1 MEYKL
6 TAPLSKADSAKLR
19 AVDTVLLSGT
29 MYTARDA
36 AHKRLCALAAEGKP
50 LPFAIEDAVVY
61 YAGPTPAR
69 PGGVIGS
76 VGPTT
81 SYRMD
86 AYAPTLLD
94 MGQTGM
100 IGKGARGP
108 EVVAA
113 MRRTGA
119 VYFAAIGGAGAAIA
133 GWQGARILS
142 GEAGLIVED
151 ADLFPPQN
159 VTQGGI
165 FAAIGGAGAAIAACV
180 QSAELVCWEDLG
192 SEAVRRLC
200 VRDMPL
206 TVVIDSRG
214 ENLYESGPAAYR
226 ESLRVR

>member
-1 MEYKL
+1 M
-6 TAPLSKADSAKLR
+6 
-19 AVDTVLLSGT
+19 
-29 MYTARDA
+29 
-36 AHKRLCALAAEGKP
+36 
-50 LPFAIEDAVVY
+50 
-61 YAGPTPAR
+61 
-69 PGGVIGS
+69 
-76 VGPTT
+76 GPTT

-119 VYFAAIGGAGAAIA
+119 VY
-133 GWQGARILS
+133 
-142 GEAGLIVED
+142 
-151 ADLFPPQN
+151 
-159 VTQGGI
+159 

-214 ENLYESGPAAYR
+214 ENLYESGPLAQRTLRTAPAR
-226 ESLRVR
+226 EDSRR

>member
-1 MEYKL
+1 M
-6 TAPLSKADSAKLR
+6 
-19 AVDTVLLSGT
+19 
-29 MYTARDA
+29 
-36 AHKRLCALAAEGKP
+36 
-50 LPFAIEDAVVY
+50 
-61 YAGPTPAR
+61 
-69 PGGVIGS
+69 IGS

-133 GWQGARILS
+133 
-142 GEAGLIVED
+142 
-151 ADLFPPQN
+151 
-159 VTQGGI
+159 
-165 FAAIGGAGAAIAACV
+165 ACV

-206 TVVIDSRG
+206 TVVIDSQG

>member
-1 MEYKL
+1 MAEAKQVVTPL
-6 TAPLSKADSAKLR
+6 TDDVVRSLKCGDM
-19 AVDTVLLSGT
+19 VNVSGVI
-29 MYTARDA
+29 YTGRDA
-36 AHKRLCALAAEGKP
+36 AHKIMAEMIEKGEQ
-50 LPFAIEDAVVY
+50 LPVDFQGQVVY

-133 GWQGARILS
+133 
-142 GEAGLIVED
+142 
-151 ADLFPPQN
+151 
-159 VTQGGI
+159 
-165 FAAIGGAGAAIAACV
+165 ACV

>member
-1 MEYKL
+1 M
-6 TAPLSKADSAKLR
+6 
-19 AVDTVLLSGT
+19 
-29 MYTARDA
+29 
-36 AHKRLCALAAEGKP
+36 
-50 LPFAIEDAVVY
+50 
-61 YAGPTPAR
+61 
-69 PGGVIGS
+69 
-76 VGPTT
+76 GPTT

-119 VYFAAIGGAGAAIA
+119 VYFAAIGGAGAAI
-133 GWQGARILS
+133 S
-142 GEAGLIVED
+142 
-151 ADLFPPQN
+151 
-159 VTQGGI
+159 
-165 FAAIGGAGAAIAACV
+165 ACV

-206 TVVIDSRG
+206 TVVIDSQG